1 MKQLLTLTKGS
12 WNLFQN
18 KGEEKMKGLTNK
30 RVFIT
35 GAASG
40 IGRATAERFYAEG
53 AELVLIDIPTLEQ
66 SELKAI
72 FPTRMTYISG
82 DVTKT
87 EILETITKETE
98 KGIDVLVNNA
108 GITRDATL
116 LKMTDEQWDQVIA
129 VNLTAI
135 FKLSRLAATKMK
147 EAQKGGV
154 ILNAA
159 SVVAHYGNFGQAN
172 YSATKAGVI
181 ALTKTLSKELGKD
194 KIRVNAVAPGFIA
207 TPMVAKMPEKVLAFM
222 EDKCPLKRL
231 GKPEEIAAAYAFLA
245 SDDAKYITGTTL
257 NVDGGTIL
265 G

>member
-1 MKQLLTLTKGS
+1 
-12 WNLFQN
+12 
-18 KGEEKMKGLTNK
+18 MKGLTNK

-40 IGRATAERFYAEG
+40 IGRSTAERFYAEG
-53 AELVLIDIPTLEQ
+53 AELILIDMPTLEQ
-66 SELKAI
+66 AELTAL
-72 FPTRMTYISG
+72 FPNKMTYIQG
-82 DVTKT
+82 DVTKA
-87 EILETITKETE
+87 ETLLAIQVEVN
-98 KGIDVLVNNA
+98 KGIDVIVNNA

-116 LKMTDEQWDQVIA
+116 LKMTDDQWDSVIA
-129 VNLTAI
+129 VNLTSI
-135 FKLSRLAATKMK
+135 FKLSRMAAEKMK
-147 EAQKGGV
+147 AAGKGGV

-181 ALTKTLSKELGKD
+181 AMTKTLSKELGKD
-194 KIRVNAVAPGFIA
+194 QIRVNAVAPGFIA
-207 TPMVAKMPEKVLAFM
+207 TPMVAKMPEKVLQMM
-222 EDKCPLKRL
+222 EEKSPLRRL

>member
-1 MKQLLTLTKGS
+1 
-12 WNLFQN
+12 
-18 KGEEKMKGLTNK
+18 MKGLNNK

-53 AELVLIDIPTLEQ
+53 SELVLIDMPTLEQ

-72 FPTRMTYISG
+72 FPNKMTYISG

-87 EILETITKETE
+87 ETLDAIKAEMA
-98 KGIDVLVNNA
+98 KGVDVLINNA
-108 GITRDATL
+108 GITKDATL

-129 VNLTAI
+129 VNLTSI
-135 FKLSRLAATKMK
+135 FKLSKAAAEVMK
-147 EAQKGGV
+147 AAGKGGS
-154 ILNAA
+154 IIHAA
-159 SVVAHYGNFGQAN
+159 SVVAHYGNFGQTN

-181 ALTKTLSKELGKD
+181 AMAKTMAKELGKD

-207 TPMVAKMPEKVLAFM
+207 TPMVKKMPEKVLAMM
-222 EDKCPLKRL
+222 EEKASLRRL
-231 GKPEEIAAAYAFLA
+231 GEPADIAAAYAFLA
-245 SDDAKYITGTTL
+245 SDDASYITGTCL

>member
-1 MKQLLTLTKGS
+1 
-12 WNLFQN
+12 
-18 KGEEKMKGLTNK
+18 MKGLTNK

-53 AELVLIDIPTLEQ
+53 SELVLIDMPSQEEA
-66 SELKAI
+66 ELTAL
-72 FPTRMTYISG
+72 FPNKMTYIQG
-82 DVTKT
+82 DVTK
-87 EILETITKETE
+87 LETQE
-98 KGIDVLVNNA
+98 KIQAEMSKGVDVIVNNA

-116 LKMTDEQWDQVIA
+116 LKMTDEQWDAVIA

-135 FKLSRLAATKMK
+135 FKLTRMAAGSMK
-147 EAQKGGV
+147 AQGRGGV

-159 SVVAHYGNFGQAN
+159 SVVAHYGNFGQSN

-181 ALTKTLSKELGKD
+181 AMTKTLSKELGKD
-194 KIRVNAVAPGFIA
+194 QIRVNAVAPGFIA
-207 TPMVAKMPEKVLAFM
+207 TPMVAKMPEKVLTMM
-222 EDKCPLKRL
+222 EEKSPLRRL

>member
-1 MKQLLTLTKGS
+1 
-12 WNLFQN
+12 
-18 KGEEKMKGLTNK
+18 MKGLTNK

-53 AELVLIDIPTLEQ
+53 AELVLIDMPTLEQ
-66 SELKAI
+66 AELTAL
-72 FPTRMTYISG
+72 FPNRMTYIQG
-82 DVTKT
+82 DVTTADTLLKVKA
-87 EILETITKETE
+87 EVD
-98 KGIDVLVNNA
+98 KGIDVIVNNA

-116 LKMTDEQWDQVIA
+116 LKMTDEQWDSVIA

-135 FKLSRLAATKMK
+135 FKLSRMAAEKMK
-147 EAQKGGV
+147 AAGKGGV

-159 SVVAHYGNFGQAN
+159 SVVAHYGNFGQTN

-181 ALTKTLSKELGKD
+181 AMTKTMAKELGKD
-194 KIRVNAVAPGFIA
+194 KIRVNAIAPGFIA
-207 TPMVAKMPEKVLAFM
+207 TPMVQKMPEKVLAMM
-222 EDKCPLKRL
+222 EDKASLKRL
-231 GKPEEIAAAYAFLA
+231 GQPSDIAAAYAFLA
-245 SDDAKYITGTTL
+245 SDDATYITGTCL

>member
-1 MKQLLTLTKGS
+1 
-12 WNLFQN
+12 
-18 KGEEKMKGLTNK
+18 MKGLTNK

-40 IGRATAERFYAEG
+40 IGRSTAERFYAEG
-53 AELVLIDIPTLEQ
+53 AELILIDMPTLEQ
-66 SELKAI
+66 AELTAL
-72 FPTRMTYISG
+72 FPNKMTYIQG
-82 DVTKT
+82 DVTKAETLLAIQT
-87 EILETITKETE
+87 EVN
-98 KGIDVLVNNA
+98 KGIDVIVNNA

-116 LKMTDEQWDQVIA
+116 LKMTDDQWDSVIA
-129 VNLTAI
+129 VNLTSI
-135 FKLSRLAATKMK
+135 FKLSRMAAEKMK
-147 EAQKGGV
+147 AAGKGGV

-181 ALTKTLSKELGKD
+181 AMTKTLSKELGKD
-194 KIRVNAVAPGFIA
+194 QIRVNAVAPGFIA
-207 TPMVAKMPEKVLAFM
+207 TPMVAKMPEKVLQMM
-222 EDKCPLKRL
+222 EEKSPLRRL

>member
-1 MKQLLTLTKGS
+1 
-12 WNLFQN
+12 
-18 KGEEKMKGLTNK
+18 MKGLNNK

-53 AELVLIDIPTLEQ
+53 SELVLVDMPTLEQ

-72 FPTRMTYISG
+72 FPNKMTYISG
-82 DVTKT
+82 DVTKA
-87 EILETITKETE
+87 ETLDAIKAEMA
-98 KGIDVLVNNA
+98 KGVDVLINNA
-108 GITRDATL
+108 GITKDATL

-129 VNLTAI
+129 VNLTSI
-135 FKLSRLAATKMK
+135 FKLSKMAAEVMK
-147 EAQKGGV
+147 AAGKGGS
-154 ILNAA
+154 IIHAA
-159 SVVAHYGNFGQAN
+159 SVVAHYGNFGQTN

-181 ALTKTLSKELGKD
+181 AMAKTMAKELGKD

-207 TPMVAKMPEKVLAFM
+207 TPMVKKMPEKVLAMM
-222 EDKCPLKRL
+222 EEKASLRRL
-231 GKPEEIAAAYAFLA
+231 GNPEDIAAAYAFLA
-245 SDDAKYITGTTL
+245 SDDASYITGTCL

>member
-1 MKQLLTLTKGS
+1 MR
-12 WNLFQN
+12 
-18 KGEEKMKGLTNK
+18 GLTNK

-53 AELVLIDIPTLEQ
+53 SHLVLIDMPTLEQ
-66 SELKAI
+66 AELAAI
-72 FPTRMTYISG
+72 FKERMTYIQG
-82 DVTKT
+82 DVTT
-87 EILETITKETE
+87 SETQGKIQAEVD

-108 GITRDATL
+108 GITRDSTL

-135 FKLSRLAATKMK
+135 FKLTRMAATKMK
-147 EAQKGGV
+147 AEGKGGV

-159 SVVAHYGNFGQAN
+159 SVVAHYGNFGQVN

-181 ALTKTLSKELGKD
+181 AMTKTLSKELGKD
-194 KIRVNAVAPGFIA
+194 QIRVNAVAPGFIK
-207 TPMVAKMPEKVLAFM
+207 TPMVAKMPEKVVSMM
-222 EDKCPLKRL
+222 EEKCPMKRM
-231 GKPEEIAAAYAFLA
+231 GAPEEIAAAYAFLA
-245 SDDAKYITGTTL
+245 SDDAKYISGTTL
-257 NVDGGTIL
+257 NVDGGTVL

>member
-1 MKQLLTLTKGS
+1 MI
-12 WNLFQN
+12 
-18 KGEEKMKGLTNK
+18 GLTNK

-53 AELVLIDIPTLEQ
+53 SELVLIDMPTLEQ
-66 SELKAI
+66 AELAAL
-72 FPTRMTYISG
+72 FPQKMTYIQG

-87 EILETITKETE
+87 DVQLAIKTE
-98 KGIDVLVNNA
+98 MDKGIDVIVNNA

-116 LKMTDEQWDQVIA
+116 LKMTDEQWDSVIA

-135 FKLSRLAATKMK
+135 FKLTRLAAASMK
-147 EAQKGGV
+147 AAGKGGV

-181 ALTKTLSKELGKD
+181 AMTKTLSKELGKD
-194 KIRVNAVAPGFIA
+194 QIRVNAVAPGFIA
-207 TPMVAKMPEKVLAFM
+207 TPMVAKMPEKVLQMM
-222 EDKCPLKRL
+222 EEKSPLRRL

-245 SDDAKYITGTTL
+245 SDDAKYITGTIL

>member
-1 MKQLLTLTKGS
+1 
-12 WNLFQN
+12 
-18 KGEEKMKGLTNK
+18 MKGLTNK

-40 IGRATAERFYAEG
+40 IGRSTAERFYAEG
-53 AELVLIDIPTLEQ
+53 AELVLIDMPTLEQ
-66 SELKAI
+66 SELKSL
-72 FPTRMTYISG
+72 FPNKMTYISG
-82 DVTKT
+82 DVTKAET
-87 EILETITKETE
+87 LEAVKAEVT

-135 FKLSRLAATKMK
+135 FKLSRMAAEKMK
-147 EAQKGGV
+147 AEGKGGS
-154 ILNAA
+154 IINAA
-159 SVVAHYGNFGQAN
+159 SVVAHYGNFGQTN

-181 ALTKTLSKELGKD
+181 AMTKTMAKELGKD
-194 KIRVNAVAPGFIA
+194 KIRVNAIAPGFIA
-207 TPMVAKMPEKVLAFM
+207 TPMVQKMPEKVLAMM
-222 EDKCPLKRL
+222 EDKASLKRL
-231 GKPEEIAAAYAFLA
+231 GRPEDIAAAYAFLA
-245 SDDAKYITGTTL
+245 SDDAAYITGTCL